1 MEGVEK
7 FLFMRPLLNLLAQGR
22 FFCRMISIV
31 LRVGAA
37 LVVLFSFA
45 TVFQA
50 GKIISDLPASGI
62 PGGVL
67 FELFF
72 IVAVYAAVHVLL
84 IRARE
89 VDQLPAGEFWALS
102 LGAMLVRL
110 LGEAYCAF
118 VSLVAVG
125 GGIFV
130 WFTNLSLSKVLNPVI
145 RALFPNMGD
154 DKSFLGGIQFMV
166 VGILTG
172 LAVLIL
178 SYALSE
184 LLSLAARSAHR
195 DANPQRQNENP
206 EQSYKSRFG

>member
-1 MEGVEK
+1 
-7 FLFMRPLLNLLAQGR
+7 
-22 FFCRMISIV
+22 
-31 LRVGAA
+31 VGAA

-89 VDQLPAGEFWALS
+89 VDQLPAGEFSALS
-102 LGAMLVRL
+102 LGAVLVRL

-118 VSLVAVG
+118 VSLVAIG

-172 LAVLIL
+172 LTVLIL
-178 SYALSE
+178 SYVLSE
-184 LLSLAARSAHR
+184 LLSLAARYANR
-195 DANPQRQNENP
+195 DANPQHQNA

>member
-22 FFCRMISIV
+22 FFCRTISIV

-62 PGGVL
+62 PGGIL

-89 VDQLPAGEFWALS
+89 VDQLPAGEFSALS
-102 LGAMLVRL
+102 LGAVLVRL

-118 VSLVAVG
+118 VSLVAIG

-178 SYALSE
+178 SYVLSE
-184 LLSLAARSAHR
+184 LLSLAARYANR
-195 DANPQRQNENP
+195 DANPQRQNG
-206 EQSYKSRFG
+206 EQSYKARFG

>member
-7 FLFMRPLLNLLAQGR
+7 FLFMRQLLNLLTQGR

-50 GKIISDLPASGI
+50 GKIISDLPLSGI

-89 VDQLPAGEFWALS
+89 VDQLPAGEFCALS
-102 LGAMLVRL
+102 LGAVLVRL
-110 LGEAYCAF
+110 LAEAYCAF
-118 VSLVAVG
+118 VSLVAIG

-172 LAVLIL
+172 LTVLIL
-178 SYALSE
+178 SYVLSE
-184 LLSLAARSAHR
+184 LLSLAARYAHR
-195 DANPQRQNENP
+195 DANPQRQNG
-206 EQSYKSRFG
+206 EQSYKARFG